1 MALQKLDP
9 TTLPGEVLAAYQEAE
24 AWLQERFRGRR
35 TVPQPQIASVPIPEE
50 GEDAALFAVLVQ
62 PSGDGRQRIERLG
75 LSCAGAR
82 DKGGEA
88 LQAALEKVNDA
99 ALVECCFWAGI
110 PAQGEREALVVAAEG
125 KGPQADPRVRARD
138 FLKGLKQEPGSLAGA
153 FGQVADQVAKML
165 AAPEAS
171 LGKLTA

>member
-1 MALQKLDP
+1 MALQKLDLP
-9 TTLPGEVLAAYQEAE
+9 TLPQEVQDAYHDAAEWLAEK
-24 AWLQERFRGRR
+24 FKGRR
-35 TVPQPQIASVPIPEE
+35 TVPVPFVASMPIPEE

-82 DKGGEA
+82 EKGGEA

-110 PAQGEREALVVAAEG
+110 PAQGEREALVMAAEG

>member
-1 MALQKLDP
+1 MATQKLD
-9 TTLPGEVLAAYQEAE
+9 TEKLPAEVVAAYQDAE

-35 TVPQPQIASVPIPEE
+35 TVPKPQIVSVPIPEE
-50 GEDAALFAVLVQ
+50 GEEAALYAVVVQ

-75 LSCAGAR
+75 LSCAPAR

-110 PAQGEREALVVAAEG
+110 PAQEEREALVMAAEG
-125 KGPQADPRVRARD
+125 KGAQADPRVRARD